1 MRTSAFVTIL
11 AALAVATSTFT
22 SAAPVPENNEVEQ
35 LQERGMTS
43 PRITFYSGKQL
54 NNPACGGPRP
64 SRNSMIAAVKEGGA
78 FSCGDHIRISHK
90 NKSIKVKVVDYCES
104 CSDKAV
110 DLTPG
115 AFAKLASL
123 DEGIIRGAKMT
134 MD

>member
-1 MRTSAFVTIL
+1 MRTSAFITIL
-11 AALAVATSTFT
+11 ATLAVATSTFT
-22 SAAPVPENNEVEQ
+22 SAAPIPEQ
-35 LQERGMTS
+35 LEERGMTS
-43 PRITFYSGKQL
+43 PRITFYSGSQL
-54 NNPACGGPRP
+54 NNPACGGPTP
-64 SRNSMIAAVKEGGA
+64 SRNSMIAAVKQGGA

-123 DEGIIRGAKMT
+123 DEGIIRGAKMSL
-134 MD
+134 D